1 MKWLIDPGVWLMQR
15 LSLVNKFLVVS
26 FFLLVPL
33 AYTAFLYLSE
43 TRKEIDFMVDE
54 RTGLSYIKPLLQL
67 SRLAQAHRAT
77 SYVIAKGDDR
87 PTQSRLK
94 IREEIRA
101 TASEIDRFQGK
112 LGATYGSAAQWRA
125 VTDRLNRLLQANA
138 PADAES
144 VFVEHGAL
152 IRDIHGLIE
161 LATLKSNL
169 ILDSDPTSYR
179 LIRVI
184 TAKVP
189 DLSER
194 LAVARDNGIAAIM
207 LGGLSADDRL
217 RMATLEALSKDRYGA
232 LESDLTIHTTD
243 SGKVTASLGESRKR
257 LQSVIA
263 FLGNFEYLLSP
274 TGFYELKG
282 DVFFEMGDAA
292 IGSVYAVA
300 DNALPLLQNL
310 LNERI
315 DRQVVQERITRGIAF
330 ACLAMALYFFAA
342 FYYAV
347 KSGIAFLKK
356 TLKRVAEGDLTG
368 KIETRANDEI
378 GSVIVS
384 LKDAQE
390 RLRTLTLDIN
400 RSAEQVFLASNQI
413 ADGHDNL
420 SRRTES
426 QASTLEQ
433 TAASLEELT
442 SAVQR
447 NAETASDA
455 NELTQDS
462 ARVAESGRAAMK
474 RVAATMAEIETSAT
488 KIGDIIS
495 LMDNIAFQTNI
506 LALNAAVEAARA
518 GEQGR
523 GFAVVAAEVR
533 SLAQNSTDAA
543 KQIKGLIAQT
553 REKVSAG
560 VVSVEDTLKTI
571 QESLI
576 SIQRVAALMGEIAS
590 ASREQSDGI
599 NQVNRAVLHM
609 DDANQQNAS
618 MVQQAAA
625 TTESLKDQANALVSA
640 IGRFKIDI
648 RASAA
653 PAMAIE
659 KAKSSAD
666 TTLQHPQSL
675 PRRPQPSKAQDEQEW
690 TEF

>member
-1 MKWLIDPGVWLMQR
+1 
-15 LSLVNKFLVVS
+15 
-26 FFLLVPL
+26 
-33 AYTAFLYLSE
+33 
-43 TRKEIDFMVDE
+43 
-54 RTGLSYIKPLLQL
+54 
-67 SRLAQAHRAT
+67 
-77 SYVIAKGDDR
+77 
-87 PTQSRLK
+87 
-94 IREEIRA
+94 
-101 TASEIDRFQGK
+101 
-112 LGATYGSAAQWRA
+112 
-125 VTDRLNRLLQANA
+125 
-138 PADAES
+138 
-144 VFVEHGAL
+144 
-152 IRDIHGLIE
+152 
-161 LATLKSNL
+161 
-169 ILDSDPTSYR
+169 
-179 LIRVI
+179 
-184 TAKVP
+184 
-189 DLSER
+189 
-194 LAVARDNGIAAIM
+194 
-207 LGGLSADDRL
+207 
-217 RMATLEALSKDRYGA
+217 
-232 LESDLTIHTTD
+232 
-243 SGKVTASLGESRKR
+243 
-257 LQSVIA
+257 
-263 FLGNFEYLLSP
+263 
-274 TGFYELKG
+274 
-282 DVFFEMGDAA
+282 
-292 IGSVYAVA
+292 
-300 DNALPLLQNL
+300 
-310 LNERI
+310 
-315 DRQVVQERITRGIAF
+315 
-330 ACLAMALYFFAA
+330 
-342 FYYAV
+342 
-347 KSGIAFLKK
+347 
-356 TLKRVAEGDLTG
+356 
-368 KIETRANDEI
+368 
-378 GSVIVS
+378 
-384 LKDAQE
+384 
-390 RLRTLTLDIN
+390 
-400 RSAEQVFLASNQI
+400 
-413 ADGHDNL
+413 
-420 SRRTES
+420 
-426 QASTLEQ
+426 
-433 TAASLEELT
+433 LEELT